1 MVQIESNVATAYEDV
16 RNDKT
21 PTNWLLIGYG
31 DEKGETLNLVK
42 TGNFRFSE
50 PCLSFRCWRTR
61 RIQKTSR
68 R

>member
-42 TGNFRFSE
+42 TGNF
-50 PCLSFRCWRTR
+50 
-61 RIQKTSR
+61 
-68 R
+68 